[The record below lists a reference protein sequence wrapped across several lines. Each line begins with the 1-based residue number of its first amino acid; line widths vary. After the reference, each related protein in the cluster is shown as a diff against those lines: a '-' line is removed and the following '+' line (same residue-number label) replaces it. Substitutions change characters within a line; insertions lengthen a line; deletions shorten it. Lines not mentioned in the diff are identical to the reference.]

1 MMIESEIVISPISAD
16 DIRAIFKSHRII
28 RGNFKIPDDD
38 GFRTLAKHAT
48 AIKKIAVSSS
58 YNMPK
63 ERKELIERVEEAIEL
78 STKLLRSEK
87 ILQKIYEWAVKN
99 REIITIGAFGVEDR
113 ISLIENFINSATN
126 LKEHGLLADYKEQ
139 LSVNKWH
146 FWAFDIA
153 SLFCNVIN
161 KNNPRINLRY
171 SNTGPIVRY
180 LSAVIPLISGE
191 EPTAVN
197 IARYLQRSHR

>member
-1 MMIESEIVISPISAD
+1 MIESEIDISPISAD

-48 AIKKIAVSSS
+48 GIKKIAISAS

-63 ERKELIERVEEAIEL
+63 ERNELIERVEEAIEL
-78 STKLLRSEK
+78 STKLLRSERS
-87 ILQKIYEWAVKN
+87 LQKIYEWAVKN
-99 REIITIGAFGVEDR
+99 RETITVGAFGVEDR
-113 ISLIENFINSATN
+113 IPLIENFIKSATD
-126 LKEHGLLADYKEQ
+126 LKAHGLLADYKKE
-139 LSVNKWH
+139 LDVNKWH
-146 FWAFDIA
+146 YWAVYIA
-153 SLFCNVIN
+153 SIFCDVIN
-161 KNNPRINLRY
+161 KNNPSIDLRY

-180 LSAVIPLISGE
+180 LSAVIPLITGE